1 MGADNHTGRMLL
13 IMSRRLNEGEA
24 FEILNGRINRQSGR
38 PRASL
43 AALQWAADRAGLS
56 YGIFTQRL
64 TQDDEVRIQ
73 EEYDEYREQ
82 HAAEIRDMI

>member
-13 IMSRRLNEGEA
+13 IMSRRLNEEDA
-24 FEILNGRINRQSGR
+24 FQIMNRRVRRPGR

-56 YGIFTQRL
+56 YGIFTQHL
-64 TQDDEVRIQ
+64 SPADEANIQ
-73 EEYDEYREQ
+73 EEYEKQRE
-82 HAAEIRDMI
+82 ASVDTE

>member
-1 MGADNHTGRMLL
+1 MRNKLHDGPT
-13 IMSRRLNEGEA
+13 EA

-38 PRASL
+38 PKASL

-64 TQDDEVRIQ
+64 TQDDEARIQ
-73 EEYDEYREQ
+73 EEYNEWRNVN
-82 HAAEIRDMI
+82 

>member
-1 MGADNHTGRMLL
+1 
-13 IMSRRLNEGEA
+13 MSRRLNEGEA

-64 TQDDEVRIQ
+64 TQDDEARIQ

>member
-1 MGADNHTGRMLL
+1 
-13 IMSRRLNEGEA
+13 MSRRLNEGEA
-24 FEILNGRINRQSGR
+24 FEILNGRISRQSER

-64 TQDDEVRIQ
+64 TQDDEDRIQ

-82 HAAEIRDMI
+82 HVAEIRDII

>member
-1 MGADNHTGRMLL
+1 
-13 IMSRRLNEGEA
+13 MSRRLNEGEA
-24 FEILNGRINRQSGR
+24 FEILNGRISRQSGR
-38 PRASL
+38 SKASL

-64 TQDDEVRIQ
+64 TQDDEARIQ

-82 HAAEIRDMI
+82 HAAEIRDMIWVS

>member
-38 PRASL
+38 PRVSL
-43 AALQWAADRAGLS
+43 AALQWAADRANMS
-56 YGIFTQRL
+56 YGIFTQHL
-64 TQDDEVRIQ
+64 SPADEANIQ
-73 EEYDEYREQ
+73 EEYEKQRE
-82 HAAEIRDMI
+82 ASVDTE

>member
-1 MGADNHTGRMLL
+1 
-13 IMSRRLNEGEA
+13 MSRRLNEGEA

-43 AALQWAADRAGLS
+43 AALQWVADRAGLS
-56 YGIFTQRL
+56 YGVFTQRL
-64 TQDDEVRIQ
+64 TQDDEARIQ

-82 HAAEIRDMI
+82 HAAEIRDII